1 MEAQRQGDF
10 EPETLK
16 QYCLWHIMD
25 KRVGKGRDDDS
36 DLVEQK
42 RVWLGINTRD
52 KLNRSKS
59 LKDVLKITVPYT
71 GLGSR
76 HETYQWLSML

>member
-1 MEAQRQGDF
+1 MEAQWQDDF
-10 EPETLK
+10 EPETLE
-16 QYCLWHIMD
+16 QYWLEHVMD
-25 KRVGKGRDDDS
+25 KRVDKAQDDDS
-36 DLVEQK
+36 DLVEQN